1 MKLRPL
7 NKSLIPARF
16 TPAGVSLLY
25 AAFAALWVV
34 VSGNLL
40 THTAQDPLFLSRI
53 ELAKGLAFVAVT
65 GSLLYLMLRGWRE
78 YFAAQPTI
86 LSSDDIVPPK
96 TTRQVLLFIA
106 LLLVVP
112 LIDFAVFNLH
122 VPHVERDTYNNLK
135 SIAKLKSE
143 ELENWLNERRGDA
156 QGLAVNEE
164 FARQVEHF
172 ILYQK
177 HDVRLPRQV
186 LNVLGSLQAN
196 HGFDS
201 IMLLDTGGRLLSSIG
216 EDVEIPDSLRIQL
229 RQALNSRQMQFND
242 LYRDKEGD
250 IHLEWAVP
258 LVVSDAQG
266 KRVVAVAVLRVT
278 AQRFIF
284 PLILTWPTASASGEN
299 LLVRRDG
306 ESVIYLSEL
315 RHREDSALRV
325 TLLERLQPER
335 EDQDRHREDSA
346 LRLTLPLTDVAKPA
360 VVAVRSAEPG
370 TVQGKDYRDMQVLA
384 AYRPVA
390 GTDWHI
396 VAKID
401 RDEVLMPVWDMLYWI
416 SMIAS
421 VAVAFIMAVFV
432 MLMRQ
437 QQRTHQLAL
446 LARSA
451 EVFRESEQRFRAVT
465 QSASD
470 VIVTVDSAGNIVDW
484 NPSTEQTF
492 GYTEAEI
499 KGRPLTKFIP
509 ERFRDLYRE
518 RLAWVASGGEIRI
531 TGKTVEIAGLRKDGG
546 EFPLEISLAQ
556 WQTAAGRF
564 YTGTMRDITER
575 KLAEESLRKLSQAVE
590 QSPSAIV
597 ITDLSGNIE
606 YANAAFVKESGYSL
620 AEAIGKNPHLQNS
633 GKTPLSTYED
643 MWTHLSREET
653 WKGEFINRRKDGSEY
668 LEGALISPVF
678 QADGRMTHYLA
689 IKENITERKQAE
701 VALRDSR
708 ESLNL
713 LLNSMAEGAYGV
725 DINGNCTFVNRA
737 FLQMLGYQNDNEV
750 LGKHIHELMHY
761 SLPDGSPYPE
771 SECRVCDA
779 YRTNQAS
786 NVSDE
791 VFWRKDGVAIPVE
804 YWSHPI
810 VSGGAVI
817 GAIATFVD
825 ITGRKA
831 ADIKIHRLTQLY
843 ATLSQCNGA
852 IVRCTSKEELFPQ
865 ICRAAVQLGGMK
877 MAWIGLVDEASKRV
891 KPVAS
896 YGTYTEYLEGIQIS
910 VEAGDPFGHGPIGT
924 SIRDNQPFW
933 CQDYLHYPEM
943 APWHERI
950 TKAGWKN
957 AASLPLHSNGTPVGS
972 LTLYADTVDAFDE
985 EARRLLLEMATDISF
1000 ALDNF
1005 AREARRQRAEQELV
1019 DSEQRFRGL
1028 VEQSL
1033 AGICIIQDGKLA
1045 YVNPRSTE
1053 ILGQGTA
1060 DELLGHDP
1068 LQFTA
1073 EADRGKV
1080 AESIR
1085 QLYNKEAQNIALEFA
1100 VLRLD
1105 GVTITVGASVSAAIY
1120 HGREAI
1126 IGQIQ
1131 DISEKKRAE
1140 EQILSHAVRLKIAF
1154 LDTVKMATSL
1164 GEMRD
1169 PYTAGHERRVAEIA
1183 VAIATRMGLDEERI
1197 EGIRIA
1203 GYLHDIGKISIP
1215 AEILS
1220 KPGKLS
1226 AAEYSLVREH
1236 PQASYDILKNVKF
1249 PWPVATVALQHHER
1263 LDGSGYPNG
1272 LKEDEI
1278 LLESRVIAV
1287 ADVVEAMA
1295 SHRPYRP
1302 RIGLKKALAEIERGS
1317 GTYYDPIV
1325 VHTCLR
1331 LFREQDYVLPR

>member
-7 NKSLIPARF
+7 GKSLIPGRF

-25 AAFAALWVV
+25 AAFAALWVI

-40 THTAQDPLFLSRI
+40 THTAQDPLLLSRI
-53 ELAKGLAFVAVT
+53 ELAKGLSFVAVT

-78 YFAAQPTI
+78 YFAAQQTTT
-86 LSSDDIVPPK
+86 SSYDIVPPK

-106 LLLVVP
+106 LVLVVP
-112 LIDFAVFNLH
+112 LIDFAVFKLH
-122 VPHVERDTYNNLK
+122 VPHVELGTYNNLK
-135 SIAKLKSE
+135 SIAELKAE
-143 ELENWLNERRGDA
+143 EIENWLNERRGDA

-172 ILYQK
+172 ILYRK
-177 HDVRLPRQV
+177 NDARLPRQV
-186 LNVLGSLQAN
+186 LNVLGSMQAN

-216 EDVEIPDSLRIQL
+216 ADVDIPDSLRIQL
-229 RQALNSRQMQFND
+229 RQSLNSRQVQFND
-242 LYRDKEGD
+242 LYRDMEGD

-258 LVVSDAQG
+258 LVVSDPQG

-284 PLILTWPTASASGEN
+284 PLIQTWPTASASGET

-306 ESVIYLSEL
+306 ESVVYLNEL
-315 RHREDSALRV
+315 QH
-325 TLLERLQPER
+325 
-335 EDQDRHREDSA
+335 HKDSA
-346 LRLTLPLTDVAKPA
+346 LRLTLPLTDVAQPA
-360 VVAVRSAEPG
+360 VVAIRSAEPG

-416 SMIAS
+416 SLIAS
-421 VAVAFIMAVFV
+421 VASAFIMAVFV

-451 EVFRESEQRFRAVT
+451 EVLRESELRFRAVT

-470 VIVTVDSAGNIVDW
+470 AIVTVDSSGNIVDW

-499 KGRPLTKFIP
+499 KGQHLTKFIP
-509 ERFRDLYRE
+509 ERFRDLHRE
-518 RLAWVASGGEIRI
+518 SLARVASGGETRI

-564 YTGTMRDITER
+564 FTGTMRDITER
-575 KLAEESLRKLSQAVE
+575 KLAEDSLRKLSQAVE
-590 QSPSAIV
+590 QSPSTII

-606 YANAAFVKESGYSL
+606 YANPAFVKESGYSL
-620 AEAIGKNPHLQNS
+620 AEAIGKNPHLLYS
-633 GKTPLSTYED
+633 GNTPKSTYAD
-643 MWTHLSREET
+643 MWSHLTRGET

-668 LEGALISPVF
+668 IEGALISPVF

-689 IKENITERKQAE
+689 IKENVTERRQAE
-701 VALRDSR
+701 DALRDSR

-725 DINGNCTFVNRA
+725 DNNGNCTFVNRA
-737 FLQMLGYQNDNEV
+737 FLEMLGYQNDNEV

-771 SECRVCDA
+771 SECRVCEA
-779 YRTNQAS
+779 YRTNQSS
-786 NVSDE
+786 NVTDE

-810 VSGGAVI
+810 VSDGVVI

-831 ADIKIHRLTQLY
+831 ADTKIHRLTQLY
-843 ATLSQCNGA
+843 ATLSQCNEA
-852 IVRCTSKEELFPQ
+852 IVRSTSMEELFPQ
-865 ICRAAVQLGGMK
+865 ICRAAVQYGGMK

-891 KPVAS
+891 RPVAS
-896 YGTYTEYLEGIQIS
+896 YGTDTEYLDGIQIT
-910 VEAGDPFGHGPIGT
+910 VEPGDPFGHGPIGT
-924 SIRDNQPFW
+924 AIRDNQPSW
-933 CQDYLHYPEM
+933 CQDFQHSPAM
-943 APWHERI
+943 APWRKRI
-950 TKAGWKN
+950 IKAGWKS
-957 AASLPLHSNGTPVGS
+957 AASLPLLRNGTPIGT
-972 LTLYADTVDAFDE
+972 LTLYADTLNAFDDD
-985 EARRLLLEMATDISF
+985 ARRLLLEMAMDISF

-1005 AREARRQRAEQELV
+1005 AREARRKRAEQDLI

-1033 AGICIIQDGKLA
+1033 AGICIIQNGILA
-1045 YVNPRSTE
+1045 YVNPRSVE

-1060 DELLGHDP
+1060 HELLGLDP

-1085 QLYNKEAQNIALEFA
+1085 QLHDKEAQSIALEFS
-1100 VLRLD
+1100 VLRQD
-1105 GVTITVGASVSAAIY
+1105 GVTTTVGASVSAAIY

-1131 DISEKKRAE
+1131 DISEKKRDE
-1140 EQILSHAVRLKIAF
+1140 ERIQRYVTQLEHAFMNTIEV
-1154 LDTVKMATSL
+1154 ATTL
-1164 GEMRD
+1164 LEMRD
-1169 PYTAGHERRVAEIA
+1169 PYTAGHEKRVAQIA
-1183 VAIATRMGLDEERI
+1183 VAIATELGLDAHRI
-1197 EGIRIA
+1197 EGLRVG
-1203 GYLHDIGKISIP
+1203 GYIHDIGKIIVP
-1215 AEILS
+1215 AEILT
-1220 KPGKLS
+1220 KPRRLT
-1226 AAEYSLVREH
+1226 AAEYELVKGH
-1236 PQASYDILKNVKF
+1236 PQAGYDILKNVDF
-1249 PWPVATVALQHHER
+1249 PWPVADIAYQHHER
-1263 LDGSGYPNG
+1263 MDGSGYPRG
-1272 LKEDEI
+1272 LKGEEI
-1278 LLESRVIAV
+1278 LLEARITAV
-1287 ADVVEAMA
+1287 ADVVETMA
-1295 SHRPYRP
+1295 SHRPYRA
-1302 RIGLKKALAEIERGS
+1302 GLGIEQALAEIEGGS
-1317 GTYYDPIV
+1317 GTLYDPVIV
-1325 VHTCLR
+1325 EICLR
-1331 LFREQDYVLPR
+1331 LFRKQGYELPAL